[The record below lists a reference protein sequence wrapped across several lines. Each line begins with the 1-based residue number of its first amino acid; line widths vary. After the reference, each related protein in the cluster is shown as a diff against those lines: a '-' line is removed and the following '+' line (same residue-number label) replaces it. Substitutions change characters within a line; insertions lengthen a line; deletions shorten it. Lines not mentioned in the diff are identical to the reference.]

1 MDPEAMFRPKVSP
14 KAVVGDSVAAIAATL
29 FPGAML
35 GFPPVRAMQSP
46 TAPFNVLLVSGLRM
60 LIARL
65 LALMLG
71 RWSVLMAAPQFLRR
85 LRRPVGRPLLLSAI
99 VPFLLANAS
108 GSRLQPLA
116 TRRALPPTCL
126 LVSFLLHLRVIL
138 FLLFLPSAFVAV
150 LGVSRNY
157 ES

>member
-1 MDPEAMFRPKVSP
+1 MPTVEQVIPMVDVRDVNVIVVIPVVAPVFRARIHGGQPISAVLEPRISSHNQKGQAVDPEAGFRPKVSP

-60 LIARL
+60 LIAPL

-71 RWSVLMAAPQFLRR
+71 RWSVLMAAPNSCDAC
-85 LRRPVGRPLLLSAI
+85 VGRS
-99 VPFLLANAS
+99 V
-108 GSRLQPLA
+108 GR
-116 TRRALPPTCL
+116 C
-126 LVSFLLHLRVIL
+126 
-138 FLLFLPSAFVAV
+138 
-150 LGVSRNY
+150 G
-157 ES
+157 